1 MDSIKEFSIFL
12 DDSDL
17 DSDSRADIEPP
28 PPISSET
35 EDEEPTVPKTGI
47 GQGNSIGARIQALT
61 LFEL

>member
-1 MDSIKEFSIFL
+1 MDSIEEFSISL

-28 PPISSET
+28 PLISSKT

-47 GQGNSIGARIQALT
+47 G
-61 LFEL
+61 